1 MNTTLNFTYG
11 SVSLNPEQYAVVSA
25 EALVHQRIL
34 ASAGSGKTT
43 TIAARIAWLLTKGD
57 VLPEQIV
64 LLTFSR
70 NSARDMLGRVRR
82 LVGHV
87 DIWSGTFHALAS
99 DVLSQIGGM
108 GAMGH
113 LLMID
118 ELPVCWLKWLKT
130 KKGRKWVESIRYIVV
145 DEFQDINRI
154 QWELIEAIRHIGCH
168 SIIVGDDAQNIYTWR
183 GSSAHFLLDYQK
195 YVPLVQDYQLKINYR
210 STEAIVAVVNRLM
223 LRIPTLEWKE
233 DMIAHTKGGQK
244 PEVLYFNRIN
254 DEGTWIAKK
263 IKEYRKVFNGTIA
276 VLSRNNG
283 ALNQME
289 EIFAHNGIKTR
300 FLSSEG
306 SLESDNTFVD
316 LTTFHGSKGLEWD
329 VTFLISLNDDLLPSR
344 KTSEEVLGERRLFYV
359 ACTRARKYMFFTYHG
374 NERTISRF
382 IREIG
387 YKYLTFHGL
396 AKYSLSDYESDIGL
410 PSLKNLMDSPDGLEW
425 QGIRRLGF
433 IPWKDTGTFV
443 PYRKRQF
450 FPNGETW
457 KIPEWAEP
465 NDFEA
470 FVKFWIKRCLIE
482 LRGWQED
489 FKDTIKERMIFTIPI
504 FKDDKPF
511 WDSWREEIDYMVRHF
526 FTDMRILPNVEYT
539 QIEELSIQRG
549 LNWSQKDLVEAT
561 KLLSKIRGQISCLRN
576 ENYNLDEF
584 TISPIQRAVPTEY
597 RLDCIRSWKRCVDKT
612 IPWRDCLIDI
622 WRVGCLDQ
630 ASGGRNAGL
639 FRASTMKDKIETS
652 IPFLEALELSLI
664 SNFDITND
672 LTLNPEFYTDEIT
685 PVTTDFISG
694 SKLVRICGEKKPD
707 YAMWVEAWIMSYLC
721 LVTMNQTI
729 ERIQII
735 HPFYGLLWD
744 FNDINLVKAKHLYET
759 LLKIWKSKNTSYQ
772 KMIPS

>member
-1 MNTTLNFTYG
+1 MNTILNFEYG
-11 SVSLNPEQYAVVSA
+11 SVSLNAEQYAVVTAQA
-25 EALVHQRIL
+25 EAHQRIL

-43 TIAARIAWLLTKGD
+43 TIAARIAWLLTNTS
-57 VLPEQIV
+57 VSAEQIV

-70 NSARDMLGRVRR
+70 NSARDMLSRVRR

-99 DVLSQIGGM
+99 DVLSVIGGI
-108 GAMGH
+108 GATGH

-118 ELPVCWLKWLKT
+118 ELPVRWLQWLKT
-130 KKGRKWVESIRYIVV
+130 ARGRKWAETIRYIVV

-154 QWELIEAIRHIGCH
+154 QWDIIESIRHLGCH

-183 GSSAHFLLDYQK
+183 GSSANFLLDYHK
-195 YVPLVQDYQLKINYR
+195 YVPRLQDYQLKINYR
-210 STEAIVAVVNRLM
+210 STEAIVAVANRLM
-223 LRIPTLEWKE
+223 ARIPTLEWKE
-233 DMIAHTKGGQK
+233 DMVAWNKGGQK
-244 PEVLYFNRIN
+244 PEVLYFNRIS

-263 IKEYRKVFNGTIA
+263 IKEYRKNFTGTIA

-283 ALNQME
+283 ALNQIE
-289 EIFAHNGIKTR
+289 EIFAHSGIKTR
-300 FLSSEG
+300 FLTSEG
-306 SLESDNTFVD
+306 GLEYDEEVID

-329 VTFLISLNDDLLPSR
+329 VTFLISLSDDLLPSR
-344 KTSEEVLGERRLFYV
+344 KTPEEVIGERRLFYV

-387 YKYLTFHGL
+387 YKYLIFHGL
-396 AKYSLSDYESDIGL
+396 AKYALSDYEGGLSL
-410 PSLKNLMDSPDGLEW
+410 PSLKNLMDAPDGLEW
-425 QGIRRLGF
+425 QGIRRLGV
-433 IPWKDTGTFV
+433 IPWKDTTTFV
-443 PYRKRQF
+443 PYRKKQF

-465 NDFEA
+465 ADFEA
-470 FVKFWIKRCLIE
+470 FTRFWIKRCLVE
-482 LRGWQED
+482 LRGWQEE
-489 FKDTIKERMIFTIPI
+489 FKDIVKERMIFTIPI

-511 WDSWREEIDYMVRHF
+511 WDLWHEEIDSMARHLF
-526 FTDMRILPNVEYT
+526 SNTKNLPSVEYRC
-539 QIEELSIQRG
+539 IEELSIEKG
-549 LNWSQKDLVEAT
+549 LAWSQKEIIEAT

-576 ENYNLDEF
+576 EEYSLDEF
-584 TISPIQRAVPTEY
+584 TISPNQRTVPTEY
-597 RLDCIRSWKRCVDKT
+597 RLDCLRSWRRCINKT
-612 IPWRDCLIDI
+612 ITWRDCLLDI

-639 FRASTMKDKIETS
+639 FRASTMKDRLETCV
-652 IPFLEALELSLI
+652 PFLEALERFLI
-664 SNFDITND
+664 SNFDITYE
-672 LTLNPEFYTDEIT
+672 LTLNPEFYTDDIS

-694 SKLVRICGEKKPD
+694 NRLVRICGEKKPD
-707 YAMWVEAWIMSYLC
+707 YAMWVEAWLMAYLC

-744 FNDINLVKAKHLYET
+744 FNSIDLVKAKGLYEI
-759 LLKIWKSKNTSYQ
+759 LLKLWKSKNN
-772 KMIPS
+772 